1 MDEIS
6 YSLEIDVKKDVL
18 ADSYYE
24 FFKWAFKILLPN
36 ETLEDNFHIKY
47 ICDLLQSE
55 AERILR
61 REEKL
66 EDLIINIPPR
76 ASKSLLTS
84 ICFLPWVWIKNPYA
98 TFICVSFDDDL
109 SNANSRASRD
119 LIRNEEYQLMFGDKY
134 KMRKDIDGVEMYQN
148 SKGGFRLSKTTGA
161 NITGHKGLFLICDD
175 IQNPKTAESEVKR
188 KDTTTYYTGSLYNRL
203 TPVNLGVRMLI
214 MQRLHE
220 EDATGYLIKKNA
232 AAYKHI
238 CLPAEDSKDVK
249 PIELRAYYRGGL
261 LDPNRL
267 SEKTLKDFKIMLG
280 TRGYTGQYAQ
290 RPSPEEGGIIKKE
303 WFDVV
308 SPEILTRD
316 IANEPI
322 HFFIDSAYTE
332 KTTNDPTAI
341 LTCFKKNG
349 IIYIVDVVQV
359 WMEFPELIRFIGSY
373 TKRYQL
379 SNDSKIFIEPKAS
392 GTSIAQTLRS
402 ETSLNV
408 VETKAPDTDKVIRAN
423 AASPKM
429 ESRRVKLVYG
439 MYIEDYVNQLAAF
452 PNAAHDDMVDTT
464 VNAIDTLLPANDN
477 PDFLFL
483 PMQ

>member
-1 MDEIS
+1 MELIFRMDYE
-6 YSLEIDVKKDVL
+6 LELTLKKDVY

-36 ETLEDNFHIKY
+36 EVLQDNFHIKY
-47 ICDLLQSE
+47 LCDELQRE

-61 REEKL
+61 KEEKN
-66 EDLIINIPPR
+66 EDIIINVSPR

-84 ICFLPWVWIKNPYA
+84 ICLLPWVWIKNPYA

-119 LIRNEEYQLMFGDKY
+119 LIRNEEYQLMFGDKF
-134 KMRKDIDGVEMYQN
+134 KMRRDVDGVEMYQN
-148 SKGGFRLSKTTGA
+148 DKGGFRISKTTGS
-161 NITGHKGLFLICDD
+161 NITGHKGLFVLIDD
-175 IQNPKTAESEVKR
+175 GQNPKTAESPVKR
-188 KDTTTYYTGSLYNRL
+188 KEIVKYYTESLYNRL
-203 TPVNLGVRMLI
+203 TPISLGIRIII

-220 EDATGYLIKKNA
+220 EDLTGYLLKKNPGG
-232 AAYKHI
+232 YKHI
-238 CLPAEDSKDVK
+238 CLPAEESDDIR
-249 PIELRAYYRGGL
+249 PIHLRAFYVKGL
-261 LDPNRL
+261 FDPNRL
-267 SEKTLKDFKIMLG
+267 SLKILTELKITLG
-280 TRGYTGQYAQ
+280 TRGYTGQYKQ

-308 SPEILTRD
+308 SPEVLTRD
-316 IANEPI
+316 TVNEPI

-332 KTTNDPTAI
+332 DNDNDPSAI
-341 LTCFKKNG
+341 LTCFKKNN

-359 WMEFPELIRFIGSY
+359 WMEFPALIKFIKTY
-373 TKRYQL
+373 TAKYQL
-379 SNDSKIFIEPKAS
+379 SGDSKIFIEPKAS
-392 GTSIAQTLRS
+392 GKSIAQTLRS
-402 ETSLNV
+402 ETGLNV
-408 VETKAPDTDKVIRAN
+408 IETKAPDTDKVVRTN

-464 VNAIDTLLPANDN
+464 VNAIDVLLPANDN
-477 PDFLFL
+477 PDFLF
-483 PMQ
+483 M